1 MDLLQENPMG
11 ERDKKNKTR
20 NSLIIIGVLIVILAI
35 IAIVVY
41 TYSQKLAKDSFKV
54 YIDTMRIGKLEN
66 YNVFEIRD
74 GKVYVSIR
82 DIAPNIGYRV
92 YNGGYKQYSEDL
104 TKCYVTNSK
113 ELVNFVSGEKS
124 IRKYPQI
131 GESESQKF
139 DLDEEIF
146 TKGNNLYISSE
157 GLARAFN
164 LSIAYTQETNT
175 IEILTLPY
183 ISTLYESRIATASLS
198 KSGLEEALIFSNQK
212 AILRNLLVVQDPET
226 KLFGVA
232 NTSTGTLTD
241 VITSRYTS
249 IQFIEGIDDFIVI
262 SEDGKYGII
271 GNDGITKINPQ
282 YDKIAEIDKDIGLYL
297 VESNGKQGVV
307 NQNGKIIIYQ
317 DYDKLGLDGQIE
329 DVNVT
334 NRYLLYGNCIPVRR
348 GGLWGIID
356 KNGNQILPID
366 YNGIGC
372 TVAQD
377 KNNTTGI
384 VLIPEMEGIVIEKDQ
399 KVGNETVKKYG
410 IVSAT
415 GANLINIV
423 ADSAYATT
431 IANKTTYYVS
441 VQNEEI
447 DIVNF
452 WLENKERVDKDYVG
466 KENTTSTNDVA
477 TNSTALNQTV
487 TEPTVTPDT
496 QVTTIPE
503 ITEDPSQTK
512 VPVQGNPATTTVPEG
527 TVAPIDY
534 EAQR

>member
-1 MDLLQENPMG
+1 MDLLQENPMN
-11 ERDKKNKTR
+11 ENEKKNKIK

-139 DLDEEIF
+139 DIDEEIF
-146 TKGNNLYISSE
+146 TKGSNLYISSA

-164 LSIAYTQETNT
+164 LSITYTQATNT

-183 ISTLYESRIATASLS
+183 ISTLYETRIATAALS
-198 KSGLEEALIFSNQK
+198 NSGLEEALIFSNQK

-241 VITSRYTS
+241 VITARYTS
-249 IQFIEGIDDFIVI
+249 IQFIEGIDDFIVR

-282 YDKIAEIDKDIGLYL
+282 YDKIAEIDKDVGLYL

-317 DYDKLGLDGQIE
+317 DYDRLGLDGQIA

-348 GGLWGIID
+348 DGLWGIID

-399 KVGNETVKKYG
+399 KVGNDTIKKYG

-452 WLENKERVDKDYVG
+452 WLENKEKVDKDYVG
-466 KENTTSTNDVA
+466 RENTVTNN
-477 TNSTALNQTV
+477 TYSNQTV
-487 TEPTVTPDT
+487 TEPTATPDMSNN
-496 QVTTIPE
+496 TTPA
-503 ITEDPSQTK
+503 ITEQPQETQ
-512 VPVQGNPATTTVPEG
+512 VPVQGTPVSTGISES

-534 EAQR
+534 SAQR

>member
-1 MDLLQENPMG
+1 MDLLQENPIK
-11 ERDKKNKTR
+11 EEEKKNKFR

-54 YIDTMRIGKLEN
+54 YIDTVRVSKIEN

-74 GKVYVSIR
+74 DKVYVSIR

-113 ELVNFVSGEKS
+113 ELVNFESGEKS

-131 GESESQKF
+131 GDSESQQF
-139 DLDEEIF
+139 ELDEEIF
-146 TKGNNLYISSE
+146 TKGNNLYISTE

-164 LSIAYTQETNT
+164 LSVTYTKATNT

-183 ISTLYESRIATASLS
+183 ISTLYEARIAKASLS
-198 KSGLEEALIFSNQK
+198 RSKLSDHIVFSNQK
-212 AILRNLLVVQDPET
+212 AILRNLLVVQDPAT

-232 NTSTGTLTD
+232 NTSQNTLTD
-241 VITSRYTS
+241 VITARYTS
-249 IQFIEGIDDFIVI
+249 IQFIEGIDDFIVR

-271 GNDGITKINPQ
+271 SNDGITKINPQ
-282 YDKIAEIDKDIGLYL
+282 YDRIIEIDKDVGLYL

-317 DYDKLGLDGQIE
+317 DYDRLGLDGQIA

-348 GGLWGIID
+348 NGLWGLID
-356 KNGNQILPID
+356 KDGNQILPID

-372 TVAQD
+372 SVARNQ
-377 KNNTTGI
+377 NNTNGI
-384 VLIPEMEGIVIEKDQ
+384 VLIPDMQGIVIEKDQ
-399 KVGNETVKKYG
+399 RVGNEVVRKYG
-410 IVSAT
+410 IISAT

-452 WLENKERVDKDYVG
+452 WLENKEKTQKDYVG
-466 KENTTSTNDVA
+466 KDNTVTDNTVGTGTGNNTNANQTQQPTETPNETAQPSATPTTTEEPNTT
-477 TNSTALNQTV
+477 
-487 TEPTVTPDT
+487 
-496 QVTTIPE
+496 QVPE
-503 ITEDPSQTK
+503 VTEDPIGQDL
-512 VPVQGNPATTTVPEG
+512 PPQA
-527 TVAPIDY
+527 
-534 EAQR
+534 

>member
-1 MDLLQENPMG
+1 MKGKGNNMDLLQENSFK
-11 ERDKKNKTR
+11 EEEKKNKLR

-41 TYSQKLAKDSFKV
+41 TYSLKLAKDSFKV
-54 YIDTMRIGKLEN
+54 YIDTMRISQLED
-66 YNVFEIRD
+66 YNIFEIRND
-74 GKVYVSIR
+74 KVYVSIR
-82 DIAPNIGYRV
+82 DIAPSIGYKV
-92 YNGGYKQYSEDL
+92 YNGGYKQYTEDL

-113 ELVNFVSGEKS
+113 ELVNFASGDKS

-131 GESESQKF
+131 GESESQSF
-139 DLDEEIF
+139 ELDEEIF
-146 TKGNNLYISSE
+146 TKGNNLYISAE

-164 LSIAYTQETNT
+164 LSISYKKETNT

-212 AILRNLLVVQDPET
+212 AILRNLLVIQDPET
-226 KLFGVA
+226 ELFGVA
-232 NTSTGTLTD
+232 STTGGQLTD
-241 VITSRYTS
+241 VITARYTS
-249 IQFIEGIDDFIVI
+249 IQFIEGIDDFIVK

-282 YDKIAEIDKDIGLYL
+282 YDKIAEIDKDVGLYL

-317 DYDKLGLDGQIE
+317 DYDKLGLDGQIA

-334 NRYLLYGNCIPVRR
+334 NKYLLYGNCIPVRR
-348 GGLWGIID
+348 NGLWGIID
-356 KNGNQILPID
+356 KNGNQILPLEYD
-366 YNGIGC
+366 GIGC
-372 TVAQD
+372 TIVQNN
-377 KNNTTGI
+377 NNTNGI
-384 VLIPEMEGIVIEKDQ
+384 VLIPDMEGIVIEKDQ
-399 KVGNETVKKYG
+399 KVGNETIRKFG

-415 GANLINIV
+415 GAGLINIV
-423 ADSAYATT
+423 ADSAYSRT

-452 WLENKERVDKDYVG
+452 WLDNKEKVEKDYVG
-466 KENTTSTNDVA
+466 KENTVDTNTTVPDTTNTTA
-477 TNSTALNQTV
+477 TNQTV
-487 TEPTVTPDT
+487 PTVTPNVQAST
-496 QVTTIPE
+496 TPAITGQPVTTAV
-503 ITEDPSQTK
+503 SGQL
-512 VPVQGNPATTTVPEG
+512 
-527 TVAPIDY
+527 DY
-534 EAQR
+534 SGQQ